1 MERQMGFSILL
12 TDAVWWGGMS
22 IGRYKRFIGDPSAIL
37 RKGRRT
43 LDKSFNFSSIWRKEQ
58 NGIVSYKIDGGSS
71 NWNSYT

>member
-1 MERQMGFSILL
+1 MGFSILL
-12 TDAVWWGGMS
+12 TDAVWGGGMS